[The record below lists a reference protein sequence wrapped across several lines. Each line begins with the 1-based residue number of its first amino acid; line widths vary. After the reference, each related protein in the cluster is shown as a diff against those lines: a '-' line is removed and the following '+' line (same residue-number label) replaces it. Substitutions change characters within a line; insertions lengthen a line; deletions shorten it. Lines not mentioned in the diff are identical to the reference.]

1 LTALWEAI
9 TGPSPGQGRKTALVL
24 LDESALGHLVE
35 LFNREQTEP
44 SSGRSVAEMA
54 QAFVEGVTSKPG
66 RGVCFTDEGWYPRK
80 PKESALARLGMD
92 DDDDREMHLSLED
105 RMRRGLHNRILSN
118 VVRKLGGKVVD
129 DNGRVGEWAIKV
141 FEACPELVAGYWPNS
156 ALAVDPKLNARWI
169 ATMAYISSIVS
180 LPCPDISTFRQPL
193 PKGSTLELPPFR
205 PQPPA
210 ISTMIESI
218 LPSPLTK
225 THMTKGLSHPD
236 HLVQL
241 VTAQTLARCL
251 QKLSRTR
258 DLLRSIEAEVTRGPG
273 SSEEN
278 PWSVCIRQLEMEA
291 RRRVPELM
299 VVIAF
304 AQKSAIMGQVAEDEE
319 VDEALA
325 SKSAMLTEAA
335 LRLFG
340 LYHQAIPAVTR
351 DTKFDVGR
359 LLVSS
364 SSVKQERRERKDAN
378 ANAGSVAD
386 ETMSQGSVGS
396 MGSAGTA
403 GMGGGFGY
411 AKGDVKGFEALS
423 QVHVLQL
430 LGSVKGWQWINKACK
445 LSKLR

>member
-1 LTALWEAI
+1 
-9 TGPSPGQGRKTALVL
+9 
-24 LDESALGHLVE
+24 
-35 LFNREQTEP
+35 
-44 SSGRSVAEMA
+44 
-54 QAFVEGVTSKPG
+54 
-66 RGVCFTDEGWYPRK
+66 
-80 PKESALARLGMD
+80 
-92 DDDDREMHLSLED
+92 
-105 RMRRGLHNRILSN
+105 
-118 VVRKLGGKVVD
+118 
-129 DNGRVGEWAIKV
+129 
-141 FEACPELVAGYWPNS
+141 
-156 ALAVDPKLNARWI
+156 
-169 ATMAYISSIVS
+169 MAYIGSIVS

-193 PKGSTLELPPFR
+193 PRGATVDLPPYR
-205 PQPPA
+205 NQAPA
-210 ISTMIESI
+210 IQTMIESI

-225 THMTKGLSHPD
+225 THMTKGLSHAD

-251 QKLSRTR
+251 QKLAQTQA
-258 DLLRSIEAEVTRGPG
+258 LLRTIEAEVSRQPG
-273 SSEEN
+273 SSDEN
-278 PWSVCIRQLEMEA
+278 PWSVAIRQLEHEA

-304 AQKSAIMGQVAEDEE
+304 AQKSAILGQVAEDEE

-340 LYHQAIPAVTR
+340 LYHQAIPAITR

-364 SSVKQERRERKDAN
+364 SSVKQERRERKDAK

-396 MGSAGTA
+396 IGSAGTA

-430 LGSVKGWQWINKACK
+430 LGSVKGWQWINKACMFSLCKDRSVADKKPDRSIHICIISSNSTSRVITPLLPDTPLHSSVTSSSPLHCSTTIPLNSTSGSPVCLACRLRPARKVSSSKSISCRSLTTAYGGVSNCHTDTWTK
-445 LSKLR
+445 LWRRFLATLTPSNCTPSRPSC